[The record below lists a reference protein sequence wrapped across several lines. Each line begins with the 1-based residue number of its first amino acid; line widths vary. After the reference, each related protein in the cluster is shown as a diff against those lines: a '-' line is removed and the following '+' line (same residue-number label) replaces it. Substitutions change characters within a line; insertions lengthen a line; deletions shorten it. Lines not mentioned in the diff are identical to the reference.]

1 VTPGGTVLDGAT
13 EARVRASFAALTTM
27 PADREVLTVD
37 FSANV
42 TAPAAGERFRGWSP
56 PCRRR

>member
-1 VTPGGTVLDGAT
+1 
-13 EARVRASFAALTTM
+13 VRASFAALTTM